1 MKKADKLYLK
11 ALIKI
16 YPNKS
21 NKEIK
26 EIFKRRY
33 EINNKQGEIKWK
45 NGK

>member
-1 MKKADKLYLK
+1 MTKADKIYLK

-26 EIFKRRY
+26 EIFKRR
-33 EINNKQGEIKWK
+33 NNQGEK